1 MPYLKT
7 SDGINLY
14 YEKTGS
20 GIPVIFVHEFA
31 GDHRSWEP
39 QINFFSRNFT
49 CITYSARGYTPSD
62 VPNDTNMY
70 SQERAWQD
78 IRDVIE
84 GLDLKKAHIVGLSM
98 GGFAT
103 LHFGINC
110 PNLALSLCI
119 AGCGYGA
126 KPKNSQNDEGFSIV
140 SENTAKDILNRGMK
154 IVGSE
159 YALGPSRVQFQN
171 KDYNGWKKFND
182 MLVAHDQ
189 TGSTNTLLGIQSKR
203 PNLYNLTDQIEK
215 IEIPTLI
222 VNGDEDDMCTEV
234 GIYLKRAISSSGLFV
249 VPKTGHTINLEEPAL
264 FNQQLASFYQSIENK
279 SWKKR
284 DKRAQIIT
292 N

>member
-1 MPYLKT
+1 MSYLKT

-20 GIPVIFVHEFA
+20 GIPIIFVHEFA

-39 QINFFSRNFT
+39 QVNFFSRNFT

-62 VPNDTNMY
+62 VPNDVNMY

-78 IRDVIE
+78 IRDLIE

-110 PNLALSLCI
+110 PHLALSLCI

-126 KPKNSQNDEGFSIV
+126 KPKYSQNDEGFSIV

-154 IVGSE
+154 IVASE

-171 KDYNGWKKFND
+171 KDFNGWKKFSD
-182 MLVAHDQ
+182 MLIAHNQ
-189 TGSTNTLLGIQSKR
+189 TGSINTLLGVQCKR
-203 PNLYNLTDQIEK
+203 PNLYDLTDQIKK
-215 IEIPTLI
+215 IETPTLI
-222 VNGDEDDMCTEV
+222 INGDEDDMCIEV

-249 VPKTGHTINLEEPAL
+249 VPKTGHTINLEEPIL
-264 FNQQLASFYQSIENK
+264 FNQQLASFYQSIENN
-279 SWKKR
+279 SWGKR
-284 DKRAQIIT
+284 DTRAEIIT